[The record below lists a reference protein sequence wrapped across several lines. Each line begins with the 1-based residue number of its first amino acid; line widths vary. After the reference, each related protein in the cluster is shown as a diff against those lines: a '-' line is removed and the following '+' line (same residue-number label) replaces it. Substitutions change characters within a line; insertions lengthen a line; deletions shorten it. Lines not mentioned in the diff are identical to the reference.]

1 MLGKDLINKQM
12 EDRII
17 SFVESKALLEFV
29 DGSYSYLS
37 IVYEVFAI
45 EEATTCHKKVAE
57 KIGKNCKKVLT
68 KPPKSCIILK
78 DISRKG
84 KPREQILYNRLRGGI
99 RKWQKSESR
108 KASLLTA
115 HFVALSVQPP
125 VQASSPSFAREST
138 MRSRA

>member
-12 EDRII
+12 EDRIV

-57 KIGKNCKKVLT
+57 KVHRITSIVLQLVEVQVDRLVRWLANC
-68 KPPKSCIILK
+68 
-78 DISRKG
+78 
-84 KPREQILYNRLRGGI
+84 
-99 RKWQKSESR
+99 
-108 KASLLTA
+108 
-115 HFVALSVQPP
+115 
-125 VQASSPSFAREST
+125 
-138 MRSRA
+138 